1 MIGQNNYFG
10 IGLQQSFEN
19 HSILCIVIYPLHRTI
34 QPLNNLG
41 QQYSGQYVQI
51 HNLIWTNHTHE
62 TKKKH
67 YGNLSI
73 IGNYILSKIF
83 PAKNSFHKV
92 SRHLN
97 FFYFGLTVTDD
108 EPDDEGSPQHY
119 ILIHGIL
126 TASVILHLSEIGVN
140 VDAII
145 CVKAQNYK
153 SLTPLPAQQDEDKE
167 DDEET
172 AKVCKQLV
180 LKMCSVDVI
189 YNIFYQ
195 IIVYILQLLHVFVF
209 THAIQDRLVSTVI
222 QSTNWF
228 SE

>member
-1 MIGQNNYFG
+1 MTGQNNYFG

-51 HNLIWTNHTHE
+51 HHLIWTNHTHE
-62 TKKKH
+62 TKKKPLW
-67 YGNLSI
+67 NPTI
-73 IGNYILSKIF
+73 IVNYILSKIF

-92 SRHLN
+92 SHHLN

-153 SLTPLPAQQDEDKE
+153 SLTPLPVQQDEGKE

-180 LKMCSVDVI
+180 LKMCSVDD
-189 YNIFYQ
+189 NF
-195 IIVYILQLLHVFVF
+195 IICSTKLLYILQLLYAFVF
-209 THAIQDRLVSTVI
+209 THAIQRRLVSTVI
-222 QSTNWF
+222 QSTN
-228 SE
+228 